1 MGVCCLHPLEPTPTN
16 TTEIKVTE
24 LESSVTTNNSS
35 ITISKATSN
44 LPSNSTLLQIS
55 LKQGPILRKMLN
67 KKNKQTNCA
76 FV

>member
-1 MGVCCLHPLEPTPTN
+1 MGVCCMHPIQPSNTN

-24 LESSVTTNNSS
+24 LESSSLTNNNSS

-44 LPSNSTLLQIS
+44 LPSNSTLLHIS
-55 LKQGPILRKMLN
+55 LKQGPILRKMMN
-67 KKNKQTNCA
+67 RKKQFTCA